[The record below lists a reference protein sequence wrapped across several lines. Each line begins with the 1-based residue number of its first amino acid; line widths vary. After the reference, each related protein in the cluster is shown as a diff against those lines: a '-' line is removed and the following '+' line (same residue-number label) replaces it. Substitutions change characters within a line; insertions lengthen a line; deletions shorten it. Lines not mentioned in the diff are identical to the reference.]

1 MPLPS
6 QDILAGLATA
16 ESAEAARVTPAEV
29 LVADPLA
36 ALVETAAAD
45 PLAALAP
52 ETSAT
57 DALSLVEEQLSDPLL
72 VLAAAPV
79 ESSPAPAPRGA
90 WRDRF
95 GFALN
100 YVCVSAIIFVVLL
113 GTLNWHAYS
122 ALAQSWLH
130 PEKLQAANRSIENAL
145 AAAAVTDA
153 QAQTGAMA
161 PAAVQN
167 VPDVRDG
174 AKDAKRA
181 AVLEERLKREKVVL
195 KREWVSAKD
204 LVRKADAL
212 NYNVEITPYDN
223 RVIIP
228 RLAKN
233 IPLVN
238 VENHKAGNP
247 KDWNHIFEKE
257 LEKGIIKYPGS
268 ADPGEKGNSF
278 IFGHSSNFPWIK
290 GDYNDVFALLDKLEY
305 GDEVTVYFKQKKY
318 VYVIREKHVVKPG
331 YVNAMHGK
339 EEAKQLTLMTCWPIG
354 TTLNRLIVTGELKQ
368 DAPAPAAPAVALAA
382 PSPLSVN

>member
-16 ESAEAARVTPAEV
+16 EFAEAARVTPAETP
-29 LVADPLA
+29 VADPLA
-36 ALVETAAAD
+36 ALAADAPTD
-45 PLAALAP
+45 PLAALLQSAP
-52 ETSAT
+52 VSA
-57 DALSLVEEQLSDPLL
+57 DALAQVEDQLSDPLL

-79 ESSPAPAPRGA
+79 EASPAPAPLGV
-90 WRDRF
+90 WVGRF

-113 GTLNWHAYS
+113 GTLNWHAYT

-153 QAQTGAMA
+153 QAQTGATASSA
-161 PAAVQN
+161 PEI
-167 VPDVRDG
+167 RDG

-204 LVRKADAL
+204 LVRKADAI

-238 VENHKAGNP
+238 VENNKVGNA
-247 KDWNHIFEKE
+247 KDWNKIFETE

-268 ADPGEKGNSF
+268 ADPGEAGNAF

-339 EEAKQLTLMTCWPIG
+339 EEAKQLTLMTCWPVG

-368 DAPAPAAPAVALAA
+368 DAPITAAPAVALSA
-382 PSPLSVN
+382 PSPVSVN